1 MLFNSDARRV
11 LEKQGVS
18 ERQYLAYFDTTFR
31 KKAFLTGVILGDLAF
46 ILCFFGGYYGYSANP
61 EDGLL
66 YLIIATLFGFLLGGL
81 FLGVGMMFKNGTT
94 PTSDDEPYNTPK
106 LFEFSDVLNK
116 TDHKFIK
123 NISPTTWQAIKRFDL
138 KAYEVKE
145 QRIRQRLR
153 PTTPPETIA
162 KLNQFKL
169 WCKRVSFWN
178 AVFFF
183 ILFVGFV
190 FVLMQSGIKT
200 NSLSSSVFKMVFG
213 LSFLLTTL
221 SVHFW
226 FLIYALLGFLE
237 KKIIVP
243 GEWGKSGFVGLGAQ
257 IWAVVFLGL
266 GVFDLFCWL
275 AILSYV
281 ILSL

>member
-1 MLFNSDARRV
+1 MLFKSDARRI
-11 LEKQGVS
+11 LEKNEISQK
-18 ERQYLAYFDTTFR
+18 QYLAYFDTKFR

-46 ILCFFGGYYGYSANP
+46 LLCFFGGYQGYSTHP

-66 YLIIATLFGFLLGGL
+66 YLIVALLFGFLLGGL

-94 PTSDDEPYNTPK
+94 PTSDDEPYNTSK

-116 TDHKFIK
+116 TDSKFIK
-123 NISPTTWQAIKRFDL
+123 KITPQTWQQIKNFDL
-138 KAYEVKE
+138 KAYELRAE
-145 QRIRQRLR
+145 RIKQRLR
-153 PTTPPETIA
+153 PTIPAETIA
-162 KLNQFKL
+162 TLNQAKL

-183 ILFVGFV
+183 LLLVGFIL
-190 FVLMQSGIKT
+190 VLMQAGFKA
-200 NSLSSSVFKMVFG
+200 SSFDNPLFKIVFG
-213 LSFLLTTL
+213 LSFLMTTL

-226 FLIYALLGFLE
+226 FLIYALLGLLE
-237 KKIIVP
+237 KKIVVP

-257 IWAVVFLGL
+257 IWAIVFLGL
-266 GVFDLFCWL
+266 GIFDLFAWL

-281 ILSL
+281 VLSL